1 MTFARIKETFLR
13 LPRST
18 KTLGIAAFSLF
29 LSTLL
34 PWYTDIDS
42 YRVGDE
48 FLGVSGP
55 TSFIGISILIMA
67 GFSLWIFSYHL
78 LERRVPRLPV
88 RESVINLFVGAESLF
103 LILLVNSIYYHPK
116 FGVNILDKE
125 PRFGMMLSLVT
136 SLVMVIA
143 AYLQYRD
150 EGEQKTE
157 EGHLEPLIKL
167 ESTPSPV
174 QEAKPMMPVSKVASQ
189 SSMLANYQRQHQM
202 PLRKPAMPEREMGR
216 SQLMPTERQPIA
228 ATPTGA
234 RPVASAPV
242 SAPMKQAPS
251 TARPAPTPSLAKA
264 PSADGSDKGSYMI
277 RLDL

>member
-13 LPRST
+13 LPRTT
-18 KTLGIAAFSLF
+18 KTLGIAAFLLF

-67 GFSLWIFSYHL
+67 GFSIWIFSYHL
-78 LERRVPRLPV
+78 LERRVPRLPMG
-88 RESVINLFVGAESLF
+88 ESVLNLFVGAESLF

-125 PRFGMMLSLVT
+125 PRFGMMLSLVS

-150 EGEQKTE
+150 EGETKTE

-167 ESTPSPV
+167 ESSST
-174 QEAKPMMPVSKVASQ
+174 PVSESKPIMPAPKPASQ

-202 PLRKPAMPEREMGR
+202 PLRKPAMQEREMGR
-216 SQLMPTERQPIA
+216 SQPPV
-228 ATPTGA
+228 ATPAVA

-242 SAPMKQAPS
+242 SAPVQQAPS
-251 TARPAPTPSLAKA
+251 TARPAPTPYSAKP